1 MRSIFASTYGDGNPL
16 LEMNHRPLVSH
27 VATRIVNSA
36 PPASGSAIPGSECER
51 TTTTL
56 TANAP

>member
-1 MRSIFASTYGDGNPL
+1 MRSILRQHYGEGNPL
-16 LEMNHRPLVSH
+16 LEMNQKPLVSQ

-51 TTTTL
+51 TTTIL